1 MDPYDEL
8 DAPVLPPSAAV
19 LEMRKNYKMLGIS
32 QFVGLFSLH
41 VTSIDFTIEVSHPSP
56 FSLLATLFL
65 ASREILATFET
76 GSRRFLHTGTTTDDG

>member
-19 LEMRKNYKMLGIS
+19 LAMRKNYKMLGIS

-41 VTSIDFTIEVSHPSP
+41 VTSIDFIIEVSHSPP
-56 FSLLATLFL
+56 FSAPVASFL
-65 ASREILATFET
+65 
-76 GSRRFLHTGTTTDDG
+76 SRRTFWRALGRVRVGFFGRE